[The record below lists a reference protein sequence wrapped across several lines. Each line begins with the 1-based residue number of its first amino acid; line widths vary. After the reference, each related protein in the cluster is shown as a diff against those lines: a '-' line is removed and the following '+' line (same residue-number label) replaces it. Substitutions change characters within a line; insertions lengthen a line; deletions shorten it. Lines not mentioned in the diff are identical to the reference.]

1 MKIAVVGSYGVG
13 LTMRV
18 PRMPVAGET
27 LSGGTFASGHGGKGS
42 NQAVAAARL
51 GARVSLLTAV
61 GRDRFGADARRLWA
75 DEGVD
80 ASGVRDT
87 DAATMVGVILVD
99 QEGENR
105 IVIAPGALDE
115 LTPADVD
122 AFAGRIAEADMVVV
136 SLEIPLPVAVAA
148 LRVAR
153 EHGVP
158 TLLNP
163 APAAPLPD
171 EAWAWI
177 DVLTPNAS
185 EARVLTGLAP
195 NEPATPDQL
204 AALLRARFAGTIV
217 LTLGAEGALVDRDGV
232 LRDGMLRDGMFRD
245 GKLRDGKL
253 RDGMH
258 RDGMLRDGKLRDGM
272 HRDGMLRDGKRGS
285 GKRRGGTA
293 ASGLTSPSSTMW
305 CARTGRRRRRTRR
318 FYPGGWLPQSGAAP

>member
-204 AALLRARFAGTIV
+204 ADLLRARFAGTIV
-217 LTLGAEGALVDRDGV
+217 LTLGAEGALVDLDGV
-232 LRDGMLRDGMFRD
+232 RERVAPVPVPRVVDTTGAGDAFTGALAVALA
-245 GKLRDGKL
+245 
-253 RDGMH
+253 
-258 RDGMLRDGKLRDGM
+258 
-272 HRDGMLRDGKRGS
+272 RGDEL
-285 GKRRGGTA
+285 TA
-293 ASGLTSPSSTMW
+293 AVRYAAAAGAHTVGIPEVVPALPRPDDV
-305 CARTGRRRRRTRR
+305 AALLRR
-318 FYPGGWLPQSGAAP
+318 